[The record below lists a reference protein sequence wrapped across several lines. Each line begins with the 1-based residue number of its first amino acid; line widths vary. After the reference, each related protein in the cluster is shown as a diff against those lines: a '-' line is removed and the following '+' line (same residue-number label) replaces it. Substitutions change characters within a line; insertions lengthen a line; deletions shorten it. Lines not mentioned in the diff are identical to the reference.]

1 MSASRF
7 QALSNGVVAVKKTA
21 AKLFDQNMQL
31 HFKQL
36 GQGEPLVL
44 LHGLFGSSD
53 NWFGVAPKL
62 AEKFHVFIPDLR
74 NHGQSPHHDEMD
86 YPLMAADVEKFFTTQ
101 KIESAS
107 VIGHSM
113 GGKVAMQFALDF
125 SVRVKK
131 LIVVDMAPRAYERR
145 HGKIFTALLALDLK
159 AFQTRAQM
167 EDALA
172 PEIPSL
178 NLRRFLLKNLG
189 RDTEGGFIWK
199 MNLSG
204 VADNYSRLGE
214 VVERRRLALRC
225 DGAFTGPT
233 LFIRGGKSDY
243 TCDADVAEIHRLF
256 PAAEIQTIAAASHWV
271 HADAPEEFVRLV
283 LDFL

>member
-1 MSASRF
+1 
-7 QALSNGVVAVKKTA
+7 
-21 AKLFDQNMQL
+21 MQL

-36 GQGEPLVL
+36 GHGEPLVL
-44 LHGLFGSSD
+44 LHGLFGSAD

-62 AEKFHVFIPDLR
+62 AGKFRVIALDLR
-74 NHGQSPHHDEMD
+74 NHGHSPHHAEMD
-86 YPLMAADVEKFFTTQ
+86 YPLMAADVGKFFAAQ
-101 KIESAS
+101 KIESAH

-125 SVRVKK
+125 PARVGK
-131 LIVVDMAPRAYERR
+131 LVVVDMAPRAYARA
-145 HGKIFTALLALDLK
+145 HDKIFAALLALDLPG
-159 AFQTRAQM
+159 FQTLQQI

-189 RDTEGGFIWK
+189 RDTQGGFVWK
-199 MNLSG
+199 MNLRG
-204 VADNYSRLGE
+204 VAENYSRLGE
-214 VVERRRLALRC
+214 VLN
-225 DGAFTGPT
+225 TGKPFAGPA
-233 LFIRGGKSDY
+233 LFIRGGRSDY
-243 TCDADVAEIHRLF
+243 VNAADEQEIRRRF
-256 PAAEIQTIAAASHWV
+256 PVAEIQTIAAANHWV

>member
-1 MSASRF
+1 MP
-7 QALSNGVVAVKKTA
+7 
-21 AKLFDQNMQL
+21 L

-44 LHGLFGSSD
+44 LHGLFGSGD

-62 AEKFHVFIPDLR
+62 AEKFHVFAPDLR
-74 NHGQSPHHDEMD
+74 NHGHSPHHAEMD
-86 YPLMAADVEKFFTTQ
+86 YPLMAADVEKFFAAQ
-101 KIESAS
+101 KIESAH

-125 SVRVKK
+125 PARVKK
-131 LIVVDMAPRAYERR
+131 LVVVDMAPRAYART
-145 HGKIFTALLALDLK
+145 HDKIFAALLALDLK
-159 AFQTRAQM
+159 SFQTRWEI

-189 RDTEGGFIWK
+189 RDEQGKLIWK
-199 MNLSG
+199 MNLRG
-204 VADNYSRLGE
+204 VAENYSHLGE
-214 VVERRRLALRC
+214 IL
-225 DGAFTGPT
+225 GAEKIFSGPAF
-233 LFIRGGKSDY
+233 FIRGGKSDY
-243 TCDADVAEIHRLF
+243 INAADEMAIHKQF
-256 PAAEIQTIAAASHWV
+256 PAAKIQTIATANHWV

>member
-1 MSASRF
+1 
-7 QALSNGVVAVKKTA
+7 VT
-21 AKLFDQNMQL
+21 L

-44 LHGLFGSSD
+44 LHGLFGSGD

-62 AEKFHVFIPDLR
+62 AEKFHVFAPDLR
-74 NHGQSPHHDEMD
+74 NHGHSPHRAEMD
-86 YPLMAADVEKFFTTQ
+86 YPLMAADVDKFFAAQ
-101 KIESAS
+101 KIASAH

-125 SVRVKK
+125 PARVKK
-131 LIVVDMAPRAYERR
+131 LVVVDMAPRAYERT
-145 HGKIFTALLALDLK
+145 HDKIFAALLALDL
-159 AFQTRAQM
+159 ASFQTRQQI

-189 RDTEGGFIWK
+189 RDDHGKFVWK
-199 MNLSG
+199 MNLRG
-204 VADNYSRLGE
+204 VAENYSRLGE
-214 VVERRRLALRC
+214 VLSAQNHF
-225 DGAFTGPT
+225 DKQA

-243 TCDADVAEIHRLF
+243 ISAADESEIRRRF
-256 PAAEIQTIAAASHWV
+256 PAARIQTIAAANHWV
-271 HADAPEEFVRLV
+271 HADAPEEFVQRV

>member
-1 MSASRF
+1 
-7 QALSNGVVAVKKTA
+7 
-21 AKLFDQNMQL
+21 MQL

-36 GQGEPLVL
+36 GHGEPLVL

-74 NHGQSPHHDEMD
+74 NHGSSPHHAEMD
-86 YPLMAADVEKFFTTQ
+86 YPLMAADVEKFFAAQ

-125 SVRVKK
+125 SARVNK
-131 LIVVDMAPRAYERR
+131 LVVVDMAPRAYERR
-145 HGKIFTALLALDLK
+145 HDHIFTALLALDLNS
-159 AFQTRAQM
+159 FQTRSQM
-167 EDALA
+167 EAALA
-172 PEIPSL
+172 AEIPSL

-189 RDTEGGFIWK
+189 RDESGKFFWK
-199 MNLSG
+199 MNVRG
-204 VADNYSRLGE
+204 VAENYSRLGE
-214 VVERRRLALRC
+214 VLSA
-225 DGAFTGPT
+225 GKSFAKAT

-243 TCDADVAEIHRLF
+243 IADADELEIRRLF
-256 PAAEIQTIAAASHWV
+256 PAAEIQMIASANHWV
-271 HADAPEEFVRLV
+271 HADAPEEFIRLV
-283 LDFL
+283 LEFL

>member
-1 MSASRF
+1 
-7 QALSNGVVAVKKTA
+7 
-21 AKLFDQNMQL
+21 MQL

-36 GQGEPLVL
+36 GHGEPLVL

-74 NHGQSPHHDEMD
+74 NHGQSPHHNEMD
-86 YPLMAADVEKFFTTQ
+86 YPLMAADVEIFFATQ
-101 KIESAS
+101 KIESAH

-125 SVRVKK
+125 PARVKK
-131 LIVVDMAPRAYERR
+131 LVVVDMAPRAYAPAHE
-145 HGKIFTALLALDLK
+145 KIFTALLALDLK
-159 AFQTRAQM
+159 AFQSRSQM

-189 RDTEGGFIWK
+189 RTEDGAFKWK
-199 MNLSG
+199 MNLRG
-204 VADNYSRLGE
+204 VAENYSRLGE
-214 VVERRRLALRC
+214 VLNVGKPFAK
-225 DGAFTGPT
+225 PT

-243 TCDADVAEIHRLF
+243 IGEADVAEVHRLF
-256 PAAEIQTIAAASHWV
+256 PAAEIQTIATANHWV
-271 HADAPEEFVRLV
+271 HADAPVEFVRLT
-283 LDFL
+283 LNFL